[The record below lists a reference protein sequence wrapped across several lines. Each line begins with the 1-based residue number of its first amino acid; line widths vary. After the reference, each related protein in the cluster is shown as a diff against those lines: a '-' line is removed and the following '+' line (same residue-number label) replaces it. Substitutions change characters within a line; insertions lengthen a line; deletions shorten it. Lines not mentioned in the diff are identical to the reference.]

1 MQLVKKNKALILSVL
16 SVSIPAI
23 TEMSLNT
30 LVGIADTL
38 MISYI
43 IGKEGLAAA
52 GYANQIIFTIILV
65 FSSFNIGATAMIS
78 RSYGEKNYLRLNQVL
93 GQNLSLNIIIG
104 IAMTI
109 FSLSL
114 GHRMMT
120 IFETS
125 HTVLEMSVSYF
136 YIVSYS
142 LVFMFISFAA
152 GASLRGVSDTTTPML
167 VTGITNL
174 LNIAGNYVLMTGF
187 WIFPEMGIDGAAL
200 STTVSRGIGTVLY
213 IIVLLKGSH
222 HLQLFFTNLKMSLE
236 IIKPLWRL
244 SYTAAIE
251 QFLLQISFV
260 VISIFVSY
268 LDTTAEAAF
277 RILLNI
283 ESLSFMPALG
293 FSIAAASLVGKA
305 LGEQNQDKAL
315 HTGYIAC
322 GLGILWGICIGAI
335 FVVFPAFIIRI
346 FTSDIDIIKESIAA
360 MIIAGIDQP
369 FLAFMVIISGALRGA
384 GDTKTVMVYNS
395 LRLWLMFV
403 PLSYIFIVYLNLG
416 VKSIWIAEISAFLVF
431 SMIMLKRF
439 QSMKWAEIIV

>member
-1 MQLVKKNKALILSVL
+1 
-16 SVSIPAI
+16 
-23 TEMSLNT
+23 
-30 LVGIADTL
+30 
-38 MISYI
+38 
-43 IGKEGLAAA
+43 
-52 GYANQIIFTIILV
+52 
-65 FSSFNIGATAMIS
+65 MIS

>member
-416 VKSIWIAEISAFLVF
+416 VKSIWTITNI
-431 SMIMLKRF
+431 
-439 QSMKWAEIIV
+439 